1 MERSGCGREALSTR
15 RPCTLRNWQVDWQ
28 QRGELETAVKLIGIE
43 LPEPL
48 ADALRQCRRHFAAA
62 AIFSLLIN
70 ILYLAPTLYMLQVY
84 DRVVPTGGKTTLL
97 FVTLALALALAALS
111 GLDMVRN
118 RLLVR
123 ASERVDALLAPRIL
137 EQMVANDTGQTAQAM
152 RDFDS
157 IRQTIGTPVI
167 AAMFDAPWTPV
178 FLLVAFLL
186 HFWIGI
192 MAVISAILL
201 VTLAWSNQRATQARM
216 ELATTAIA
224 ASQNAQQAVAVQGTA
239 VRGLGMTQAMV
250 ERQLDNRRVALASM
264 VDAQMVGSKLTAT
277 SRFFRMFVQ
286 SAALGLGALLAIA
299 GDISAGA
306 IIASSILLSRAL
318 QPIESIIAGWSSLA
332 TARAALHRLEHVLEG
347 LGAERTYTSLP
358 APKGL
363 IEVEGVGVRGGDGRG
378 ILMGVNFRAAP
389 GRITGIIGPNG
400 SGKSTLGKV
409 LVAAIQPTVGAVR
422 LDGARLTD
430 WDRSELGKHIGY
442 MPQEPSLFEGTIKEN
457 ISRFARP
464 TTAEEA
470 KAIDEAVIA
479 AATEAG
485 VHELILQLPQAY
497 ETRLGLMGSG
507 LSLGQAQRIA
517 LARALYGDPTV
528 LVLDE
533 PNAFLDNAGE
543 AALIGAL
550 TKARSRGATVIV
562 IAHRRSVV
570 DVADEL
576 LVLEEGRP
584 KMMGPTSAVVRRLAG
599 PQKPKAENAA

>member
-1 MERSGCGREALSTR
+1 MTSKQTALAR
-15 RPCTLRNWQVDWQ
+15 F
-28 QRGELETAVKLIGIE
+28 IGVE
-43 LPEPL
+43 VPEPL
-48 ADALRQCRRHFAAA
+48 ADALRQCRRHFVAAA
-62 AIFSLLIN
+62 VFSLLIN

-84 DRVVPTGGKTTLL
+84 DRVVPTAGKMTLL
-97 FVTLALALALAALS
+97 FVTLALALALLALS
-111 GLDMVRN
+111 GLDMVRQ

-123 ASERVDALLAPRIL
+123 ASERVDAVLAPKIL
-137 EQMVANDTGQTAQAM
+137 DQMMVSETGGTAQAM

-157 IRQTIGTPVI
+157 IRQAIGTPVI

-178 FLLVAFLL
+178 FLLVAFML

-216 ELATTAIA
+216 EVATTAM
-224 ASQNAQQAVAVQGTA
+224 ASALNAQQAAALQGA
-239 VRGLGMTQAMV
+239 AIRGLGMTDAMV
-250 ERQLDNRRVALASM
+250 TRQLDSRRTAISN
-264 VDAQMVGSKLTAT
+264 MVGAQLVGGKLTAT
-277 SRFFRMFVQ
+277 SKFFRMFVQ

-306 IIASSILLSRAL
+306 IIAASILLSRAL

-332 TARAALHRLEHVLEG
+332 TVKAAVHRLTNVLEN
-347 LGAERTYTSLP
+347 LATERVHTSLP

-363 IEVEGVGVRGGDGRG
+363 IDVEAVGVRGSDGRAILIG
-378 ILMGVNFRAAP
+378 ISFKAQP
-389 GRITGIIGPNG
+389 GKILGIIGPNG

-409 LVAAIQPTVGAVR
+409 LVTAIQPTVGAVR
-422 LDGARLTD
+422 LDGARLPD
-430 WDRSELGKHIGY
+430 WDRSMLGSYIGY

-457 ISRFARP
+457 ISRFASVS
-464 TTAEEA
+464 TAGDA
-470 KAIDEAVIA
+470 QLIDQAVIA

-497 ETRLGLMGSG
+497 ETRLGLMGAG

-517 LARALYGDPTV
+517 LARALYAVPTV

-543 AALIGAL
+543 TALIGTL
-550 TKARSRGATVIV
+550 TRARERGATVIV

-570 DVADEL
+570 EVADEL

-584 KMMGPTSAVVRRLAG
+584 KMIGPSAAVVRRLAG
-599 PQKPKAENAA
+599 PPKPDAENAA